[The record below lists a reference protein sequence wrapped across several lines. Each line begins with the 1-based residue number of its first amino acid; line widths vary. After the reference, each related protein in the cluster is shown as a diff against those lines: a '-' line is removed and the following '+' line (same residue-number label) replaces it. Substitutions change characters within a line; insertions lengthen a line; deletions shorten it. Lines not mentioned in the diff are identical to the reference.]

1 MITAILTLIVGLCL
15 IVAVPSYLSQ
25 KGPSLKGLASIARGA
40 GALIMLFGVA
50 SISFVHISQNQT
62 GLLHRI
68 YLADP
73 LPEGRIIA
81 MKGEKGPQS
90 WVLGPGFHFIPF
102 LNVLYDVSEG
112 DVVEVPQGKIAILH
126 ARDGA
131 SLRSGQRFADP
142 FTALME
148 KGTDKPVDQ
157 GTMLTDA
164 AYFIRNGGQ
173 RGQQTTVLKP
183 GAYRMNLFL
192 WKYRLTTATD
202 IPQGFVGVVKSN
214 MHAPVRFAG
223 SHFSDGP
230 KPEDCNPLKL
240 DRPEDSLKTPL
251 VPVGCIGIWEK
262 TLVPGNYF
270 VNPEVYVVTLVDTRA
285 QAWLYKG
292 GYKHRVID
300 VKLNADGQFDQSER
314 SYEVAVPEGAADEAI
329 AMKAE
334 GWRMRQAARAVVR
347 IAPTDAS
354 FVVASVGGL
363 TEAEDRIIT
372 PAIQAWLTTLAGGS
386 IQVPSDDGA
395 TSDRP
400 TRVLDFME
408 HRDLI
413 SDQLE
418 QVLKREGAK
427 AGVTVK
433 EVRLLEPYFPPELL
447 LPRKRQQLANALVKS
462 FIDERKAQRERIETE
477 RERATANEQSHLVKA
492 QIEKQRKQQL
502 ADAAIE
508 EGRGVKG
515 NMLLTAEGQLAQA
528 EVLGQDRVM
537 QLQMLDRLL
546 GYFDRHPEVL
556 TAMATQAHKF
566 VPQVQVTSGE
576 GGGLNLTS
584 AAAVL
589 GGILG
594 QDDSPKPAATKRKE
608 EPVASR

>member
-1 MITAILTLIVGLCL
+1 
-15 IVAVPSYLSQ
+15 
-25 KGPSLKGLASIARGA
+25 
-40 GALIMLFGVA
+40 
-50 SISFVHISQNQT
+50 
-62 GLLHRI
+62 
-68 YLADP
+68 
-73 LPEGRIIA
+73 
-81 MKGEKGPQS
+81 
-90 WVLGPGFHFIPF
+90 
-102 LNVLYDVSEG
+102 LNLLYDVSKG
-112 DVVEVPQGKIAILH
+112 DVVEVPQGKIAVLH
-126 ARDGA
+126 ARDGT

-142 FTALME
+142 FTALKE
-148 KGTDKPVDQ
+148 TGTDKSVDQ
-157 GTMLTDA
+157 GKMLTDA
-164 AYFIRNGGQ
+164 AYFIKNGGQ
-173 RGQQTTVLKP
+173 RGQQTTALKP
-183 GAYRMNLFL
+183 GAYRINLFL
-192 WKYRLTTATD
+192 WKHRLVDATD

-223 SHFSDGP
+223 THFSDGP
-230 KPEDCNPLKL
+230 KPKDCSPVELN
-240 DRPEDSLKTPL
+240 RPADSLKTPL

-314 SYEVAVPEGAADEAI
+314 SYEVPVPKGAADEAI

-334 GWRMRQAARAVVR
+334 GWRMRQSVRAVVR

-363 TEAEDRIIT
+363 VEAEDRIIT

-386 IQVPSDDGA
+386 INVPNADGTVSERA
-395 TSDRP
+395 

-413 SDQLE
+413 SNQLE
-418 QVLKREGAK
+418 RVLKEEGAK
-427 AGVTVK
+427 AGVTMK

-477 RERATANEQSHLVKA
+477 RERATANEQSNLVKA

-508 EGRGVKG
+508 EGRGTKG
-515 NMLLTAEGQLAQA
+515 KMLLTAEGQQAQA
-528 EVLGQDRVM
+528 EVLGKDRVM
-537 QLQMLDRLL
+537 QLQILDRLL

-566 VPQVQVTSGE
+566 VPQVQVNSSN
-576 GGGLNLTS
+576 GGSLDLTS

-589 GGILG
+589 GGILDLG
-594 QDDSPKPAATKRKE
+594 KQASTKTATPGRDA
-608 EPVASR
+608 PLPPRQP